1 MKIAA
6 IDYGDARTGV
16 AISDMTGS
24 HVGETAVIA
33 SWNAENAADE
43 IAALCRARGV
53 ERIVVGRPL
62 NMNGTAGERAEK
74 AAAFAEALSART
86 GLPVD
91 LWDERLTSVDA
102 NRILSDAGK
111 KRAKQRARVDAV
123 AASLILEGYL
133 GFLRSKRGD
142 KPC

>member
-1 MKIAA
+1 MRVLAV
-6 IDYGDARTGV
+6 DYGDARTGV

-24 HVGETAVIA
+24 LVGETATVA
-33 SWNAENAADE
+33 SWSAEKAAGA
-43 IAALCRARGV
+43 IAALCAEKAV

-74 AAAFAEALSART
+74 AAAFAALLHDRT
-86 GLPVD
+86 GLEMA

-111 KRAKQRARVDAV
+111 KRGKQRARVDAV
-123 AASLILEGYL
+123 AASLILEGDL
-133 GFLRSKRGD
+133 GFLRNQNK
-142 KPC
+142 

>member
-1 MKIAA
+1 MRVLAV
-6 IDYGDARTGV
+6 DYGDARTGV

-24 HVGETAVIA
+24 LVGETTTVA
-33 SWNAENAADE
+33 SYSAEKAADA
-43 IAALCRARGV
+43 IAALCAEKAV

-74 AAAFAEALSART
+74 AAAFAVLLHDRT
-86 GLPVD
+86 GLETA

-111 KRAKQRARVDAV
+111 KRGKQRARVDAV

-133 GFLRSKRGD
+133 GFLRNQNK
-142 KPC
+142 

>member
-1 MKIAA
+1 MRVLAV
-6 IDYGDARTGV
+6 DLGDARTGV
-16 AISDMTGS
+16 AISDLTGS
-24 HVGETAVIA
+24 LVGETAVVP
-33 SWNAENAADE
+33 SYSAEKAADR
-43 IAALCRARGV
+43 IAELCRARGA

-74 AAAFAEALSART
+74 AFAAMLRERT
-86 GLPVD
+86 GLQTD

-111 KRAKQRARVDAV
+111 KRGRQRAQVDAV

-133 GFLRSKRGD
+133 GFLQRSAAG
-142 KPC
+142 PCGT

>member
-1 MKIAA
+1 MRILAV
-6 IDYGDARTGV
+6 DYGDARTGV

-24 HVGETAVIA
+24 LVGETAVIP
-33 SWNAENAADE
+33 SYSAEKAADA
-43 IAALCRARGV
+43 IAALCREKGV
-53 ERIVVGRPL
+53 ERLVVGRPL

-74 AAAFAEALSART
+74 AAAFADLLAERT
-86 GLPVD
+86 GLPAD

-111 KRAKQRARVDAV
+111 KRARQRARVDAV
-123 AASLILEGYL
+123 AASLILEGYM
-133 GFLRSKRGD
+133 GFLRSKGGD